1 MAEEGI
7 LKKTG
12 AERQTEILVAALE
25 NAKENGGVLLNASRK
40 IGRAHV

>member
-1 MAEEGI
+1 MAEEVNQ
-7 LKKTG
+7 KKTG

-40 IGRAHV
+40 PASP